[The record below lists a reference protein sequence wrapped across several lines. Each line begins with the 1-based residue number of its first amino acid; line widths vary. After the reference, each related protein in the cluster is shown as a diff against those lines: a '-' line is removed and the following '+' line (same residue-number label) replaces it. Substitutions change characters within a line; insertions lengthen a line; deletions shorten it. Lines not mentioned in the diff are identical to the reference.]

1 MCRNETNT
9 QEVIQTESFVI
20 KEKLPSL
27 NDVIAKNRANRY
39 VGAKFK
45 ADIEKIISV
54 YINNALKKGEIH
66 KQKKPCWIAIE
77 WREKTRRRD
86 VDNIQSSTKFIL
98 DSLVKNGV
106 LIDDSRKY
114 VVNVVHL
121 IVPAKEN
128 GVKVTFCN
136 EVEMIIK

>member
-1 MCRNETNT
+1 MCRDETNI

-66 KQKKPCWIAIE
+66 KQEKPCWIAIE

-98 DSLVKNGV
+98 DSLVKNNV
-106 LIDDSRKY
+106 LVDDSRKY
-114 VVNVVHL
+114 VVNVVHS
-121 IVPAKEN
+121 IVSAKEN
-128 GVKVTFCN
+128 SVKVTFCN